1 VEDVLSPTSVQ
12 AIRRAL
18 GRLVVTTLAAGV
30 LAAPAIAAT
39 PAAAETVPP
48 DASTET
54 LLDGVTAA
62 TDVATGGGKV
72 FVAAT
77 DRVVVA
83 DLTGAVIDSIG
94 ALPGA
99 TGLATSADGARLYVA
114 LRDSGEVAEIDAATL
129 AELRRI
135 PVGSSYPCPRRLALD
150 GTRLVIGYGCDQ
162 WGGGVLAVDVSAAS
176 PEIVPI
182 WTDGYGAPLVAAAGG
197 VIATGSAGLS
207 PAQILVYAVEGSS
220 ATLRG
225 VVPAE
230 WGGASNLQDVALT
243 RDGSSVIQAAGW
255 PYYHA
260 AYDTTT
266 LTETRRYGDGLGYYP
281 NAVTVSPD
289 GAYVA
294 LGRGASRVLSVH
306 RVADGGLLSEADP
319 THGDLV
325 DGSLAFAG
333 EDVFGLVNDWPNG
346 RYYLW
351 RVAGA
356 TLPTSSV
363 SLTGPASAT
372 ALDPL
377 TLTGRLTFS
386 DGAAPGV
393 ATLTVTRSLADG
405 STATLPSVTTAADG
419 TFSITDRPQDAGSVT
434 YTATWAGDSGHRG
447 SSGSFTVLVESRS
460 ATLTLTGPATSEAGK
475 RIRLSGSLLLDGTTP
490 KAGATLEVHR
500 SITNNLGSDTVRLAD
515 VITDNQGGFRFSDT
529 PTHGGSVDYTVRW
542 TGATGYAEASAT
554 HRVTVSSTAAAMTA
568 VVDEPAYAAE
578 PFWVAGGITYE
589 VGQCVGLKTVT
600 VTRQVGSGPVEQRP
614 ALTTNVDCSFRF
626 QDTVATPT
634 TVRYTFSWAGD
645 SGHVAASTA
654 VTGTVQQQPSY
665 VQAYAED
672 YYLKNTE
679 RPAISGMVAGSRT
692 GPLGTAVTLRVTRT
706 NPDGSVVKLK
716 DVTSARDGTFAFRDS
731 LPKVDPT
738 LNPPFTYEI
747 SWAGN
752 TVYSGS
758 SAAVTVYVTATG

>member
-1 VEDVLSPTSVQ
+1 MSPTSVQ
-12 AIRRAL
+12 AGRHAL
-18 GRLVVTTLAAGV
+18 GRLVVIALAAGALV
-30 LAAPAIAAT
+30 APAIAAAV
-39 PAAAETVPP
+39 PAAAEVVPP
-48 DASTET
+48 SASTET
-54 LLDGVTAA
+54 LLEGVTAA

-83 DLTGAVIDSIG
+83 DLTGAVVGSVD

-99 TGLATSADGARLYVA
+99 TGLTTSADGSRLYVA
-114 LRDSGEVAEIDAATL
+114 LRDSGEVAEIDTATL

-150 GTRLVIGYGCDQ
+150 GARLVIGYGCDQ

-176 PEIVPI
+176 PEILPV

-197 VIATGSAGLS
+197 VIATGSGGLS
-207 PAQILVYAVEGSS
+207 PAQILVFAVDGSS
-220 ATLRG
+220 VTLRG

-243 RDGSSVIQAAGW
+243 RDGSTALQAAGW

-266 LTETRRYGDGLGYYP
+266 LTEIRRYGEGLGYYP

-319 THGDLV
+319 TNGDLV
-325 DGSLAFAG
+325 NGSLAFAG
-333 EDVFGLVNDWPNG
+333 DDVFGLVNDWQSG
-346 RYYLW
+346 QYYLW

-377 TLTGRLTFS
+377 TLTGRLALS
-386 DGAAPGV
+386 DGASPG
-393 ATLTVTRSLADG
+393 AQTLTVTRSLADG
-405 STATLPSVTTAADG
+405 SSTALPSVATAADG
-419 TFSITDRPQDAGSVT
+419 TFSITDRPQDAGYAT
-434 YTATWAGDSGHRG
+434 YTATWAGGSGYRG
-447 SSGSFTVLVESRS
+447 SSGSFTVLIESRS

-490 KAGATLEVHR
+490 KAGATLEVYR
-500 SITNNLGSDTVRLAD
+500 SITNNVRSTYDRLAD
-515 VITDNQGGFRFSDT
+515 VTTDSQGGFRFSDT
-529 PTHGGSVDYTVRW
+529 PSQGGLVVYTVRW
-542 TGATGYAEASAT
+542 TGSAGYAEASAT
-554 HRVTVSSTAAAMTA
+554 HQVSVSSTAAALTA
-568 VVDEPAYAAE
+568 TVDEPAYATE
-578 PFWVAGGITYE
+578 PFWVGGGITYE
-589 VGQCVGLKTVT
+589 VGDCVGLKTVT
-600 VTRQVGSGPVEQRP
+600 VTRQVGNGPVEQRP
-614 ALTTNVDCSFRF
+614 ALTTDVNCSFRF

-645 SGHVAASTA
+645 AGHVAASTT
-654 VTGTVQQQPSY
+654 VIGTVLQQPSY
-665 VQAYAED
+665 VQAFAQD
-672 YYLKNTE
+672 YYLKSNE
-679 RPAISGMVAGSRT
+679 RAVISGFVAGSRT
-692 GPLGTAVTLRVTRT
+692 GPLGTALTLTVTRT
-706 NPDGSVVKLK
+706 NPDGSTVRLR
-716 DVTSARDGTFAFRDS
+716 DVTTATDGTFVFRDS

-738 LNPPFTYEI
+738 LNPPFTYEV

-752 TVYSGS
+752 AAYAGS
-758 SAAVTVYVTATG
+758 SGTVTVYVTVFG